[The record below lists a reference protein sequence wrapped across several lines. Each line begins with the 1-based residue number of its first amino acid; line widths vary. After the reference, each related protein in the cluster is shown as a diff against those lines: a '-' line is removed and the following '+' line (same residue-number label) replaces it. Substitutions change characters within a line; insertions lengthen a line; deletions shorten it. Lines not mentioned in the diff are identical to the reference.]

1 MLAYEVKHMNDDL
14 KNFFEYFG
22 ASTANLRELT
32 NSEASSHALALRK
45 FFKAYIK
52 ENNKI
57 YSEDSEQY
65 IDRGT
70 YDRIYEFMDLILNKI
85 TAAPGEDKFQSMK
98 FIDEE
103 ELRNIINVTREFAV
117 NGMKLAYE
125 SEKIHNI
132 ANKYN
137 C

>member
-1 MLAYEVKHMNDDL
+1 MLAYKVKHMNDDL
-14 KNFFEYFG
+14 KNFFDYFG

-32 NSEASSHALALRK
+32 NGEASSHALALRK

-65 IDRGT
+65 IDRGA
-70 YDRIYEFMDLILNKI
+70 YDRIYEFMDLFLNKI

-103 ELRNIINVTREFAV
+103 ELKNIINVTREFTV
-117 NGMKLAYE
+117 SGMKLAYE
-125 SEKIHNI
+125 SEKIQHI

-137 C
+137 G